1 MGERVPQSVQ
11 NLLLRDYCKRKKY
24 DFHLSSVEY
33 CIENSFIHLNNLVN
47 NLKKYDGIIAYS
59 LFQLPKDPNVRQ
71 DLLSKIVS
79 SKKTFHC
86 AIENIIIKDSSTIEK
101 INDIW
106 SIKQTMFS

>member
-59 LFQLPKDPNVRQ
+59 LSYEGIFNWCIRLNRMAIISIFKKKKSNNRY
-71 DLLSKIVS
+71 VS
-79 SKKTFHC
+79 
-86 AIENIIIKDSSTIEK
+86 
-101 INDIW
+101 
-106 SIKQTMFS
+106 